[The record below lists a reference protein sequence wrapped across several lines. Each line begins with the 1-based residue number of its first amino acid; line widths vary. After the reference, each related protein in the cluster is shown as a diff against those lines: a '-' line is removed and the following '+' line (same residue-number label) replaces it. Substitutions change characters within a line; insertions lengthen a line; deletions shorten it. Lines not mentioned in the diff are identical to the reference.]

1 MWMMMLQYWMR
12 FIPKFSFIE
21 YPFHALTNVKNT
33 FQWEG
38 KKQKD
43 FNILKEKIST
53 APVLALLNLQQP
65 IEIETHANGYA
76 MGTVFLSRPPIVASI
91 ILKNTSLS
99 RDSYVE

>member
-1 MWMMMLQYWMR
+1 MKETKY
-12 FIPKFSFIE
+12 
-21 YPFHALTNVKNT
+21 
-33 FQWEG
+33 
-38 KKQKD
+38 

-65 IEIETHANGYA
+65 IEIETHANRYA